1 MIHPRIAARWL
12 NTPLMFHPG
21 KAAAILAGVGG
32 RVIGGEVEFS
42 GAMPLSHVAFSR
54 GTPRLGTIGDRLD
67 RKLGSR
73 PAYDM
78 VGNVAIIPIEGS
90 LVHKGGWLE
99 SDSGETSYQ
108 GIQTQVKRAMRDPN
122 VKGVC
127 FEIDCYGGESSGAFE
142 TAEMISALSQQKPTI
157 AILSDI
163 AYSGGYLLAAAARQ
177 IIVPELGGCGSIGA
191 VTMHID
197 MSKAL
202 EAVGEKVT
210 IIAAGAHKADFNPF
224 EALPE
229 DVAAK
234 VKAELESI
242 RTTFAAAVS
251 KYRGGRFSFDD
262 AMATEADCY
271 TGAEAVTRGL
281 ADATGYPSDAFEA
294 FVTSVTSLN
303 RA

>member
-1 MIHPRIAARWL
+1 
-12 NTPLMFHPG
+12 
-21 KAAAILAGVGG
+21 
-32 RVIGGEVEFS
+32 VIGGEVEFA
-42 GAMPLSHVAFSR
+42 GATPISHVAF
-54 GTPRLGTIGDRLD
+54 GGGGPRLGTIGGRLD
-67 RKLGSR
+67 REIGTR
-73 PAYDM
+73 RAYDM
-78 VGNVAIIPIEGS
+78 VGNVAIIAIEGS
-90 LVHKGGWLE
+90 LVHKGAWLE
-99 SDSGETSYQ
+99 SESGETSYQ
-108 GIQTQVKRAMRDPN
+108 GIQTQVSRARRDPN

-142 TAEMISALSQQKPTI
+142 TADMVFALSREKPSI
-157 AILSDI
+157 AILSDV

-177 IIVPELGGCGSIGA
+177 VIVPEQGGCGSIGA

-197 MSKAL
+197 VSRAL
-202 EAVGEKVT
+202 EAMGEKVT

-234 VKAELESI
+234 VKGELESI
-242 RTTFAAAVS
+242 RASFAAAVS
-251 KYRGGRFSFDD
+251 KYRGPRFSFDD

-271 TGAEAVTRGL
+271 SGAEAVTRGL

-294 FVTSVTSLN
+294 FVTSLN

>member
-1 MIHPRIAARWL
+1 MIHPHIAARWL

-21 KAAAILAGVGG
+21 KAAAILAGLGG
-32 RVIGGEVEFS
+32 RVIGGSVEFS
-42 GAMPLSHVAFSR
+42 GATPVSHMAF
-54 GTPRLGTIGDRLD
+54 GGGAARLGTIGDRLD
-67 RKLGSR
+67 RAIGARS
-73 PAYDM
+73 AYDM
-78 VGNVAIIPIEGS
+78 VGNVAVIPIEGS

-99 SDSGETSYQ
+99 SESGETSYQ
-108 GIQTQVKRAMRDPN
+108 GLQTQVKRAIRDPN

-142 TAEMISALSQQKPTI
+142 TADMVWALSQVKPTI
-157 AILSDI
+157 AILSDS

-177 IIVPELGGCGSIGA
+177 VIVPEQGGCGSIGA

-197 MSKAL
+197 VSQAL
-202 EAVGEKVT
+202 EAMGEKVT

-224 EALPE
+224 EALPG

-242 RTTFAAAVS
+242 RATFATAIS
-251 KYRGGRFSFDD
+251 KYRAARFSFDD

-294 FVTSVTSLN
+294 FITSLN